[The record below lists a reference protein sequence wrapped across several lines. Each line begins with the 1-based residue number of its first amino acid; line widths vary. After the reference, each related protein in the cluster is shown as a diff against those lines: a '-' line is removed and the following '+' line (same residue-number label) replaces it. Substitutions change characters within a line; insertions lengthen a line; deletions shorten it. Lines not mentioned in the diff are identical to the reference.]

1 MVTLDYEHKKFLV
14 IDSIKQSR
22 DVLKIFSYSLGV
34 KHVDTNHHP
43 ADILQLCENNRYD
56 VILLGYDLGDNRKNG
71 QQLLEE
77 LRAKQLISRQCIV
90 VMITAEISQAMVL
103 AALEHKPDEYLV
115 KPYTLKDLSVR
126 LSRCFDKKV
135 AMHEIYCAL
144 DEGNHHKVIHLCDRA
159 IKANTAYKHECLGIK
174 SRQYF
179 QLKEYDKAKRIYQ
192 TYFGSTNCQWA
203 ALGLGKI
210 ALIENK
216 FEEAEKLFQAVID
229 DNPLYLSAYDW
240 LARTYKANHQEEKAE
255 QILEQALLVS
265 PRSVKRLKDYAQLC
279 LDTNQLAKATKAFS
293 KTNELS
299 HHSVHKDSYNSI
311 QFVEALLKYSKDL
324 NEPQK
329 RRLNLKAFDV
339 MAEMNRVYHQ
349 PELRVITNLLS
360 TRLHRLVNDTALA
373 RSSLS
378 DAERLLNKI
387 DDNISIE
394 GSFTIARSLIAL
406 HKIETAK
413 QLLKQLSEQ
422 NPDNIEVL
430 SRIAEL
436 FEQPVSEAD
445 KAAAQSAL
453 ALGTSLYNAG
463 HYVLAID
470 KLNQALVYFP
480 NHIGIKLNLLQVLL
494 VSFEHDQKRIE
505 DLRQAKVLID
515 GFKNLSQ
522 ESESYLRYLKLKSKY
537 ESLLAFHTHGLED

>member
-1 MVTLDYEHKKFLV
+1 MATLDYENKKFLIV
-14 IDSIKQSR
+14 DSIKQSR
-22 DVLKIFSYSLGV
+22 DVLKIFCYSLGV

-43 ADILQLCENNRYD
+43 TDILQLCENNRYD
-56 VILLGYDLGDNRKNG
+56 VILLGYDLGDNKKNG

-115 KPYTLKDLSVR
+115 KPYTLKDLSDR
-126 LSRCFDKKV
+126 LLRCFEKKI

-144 DEGNHHKVIHLCDRA
+144 DTGNHQKVIYLCDVA

-203 ALGLGKI
+203 ALGLGRI
-210 ALIENK
+210 ALIENN
-216 FEEAEKLFQAVID
+216 FDEAEKLFQAVID

-240 LARTYKANHQEEKAE
+240 LAQTYKANHQEEKAE

-279 LDTNQLAKATKAFS
+279 LDTNQLGKATKALS

-299 HHSVHKDSYNSI
+299 HHSVHKDSKNTI
-311 QFVEALLKYSKDL
+311 QFVESLLDYSRDL
-324 NEPQK
+324 DISQK
-329 RRLNLKAFDV
+329 RRISIKAFDV
-339 MAEMNRVYHQ
+339 MAEMNRIYNK

-360 TRLHRLVNDTALA
+360 TRLHLQVQDNTLA
-373 RSSLS
+373 RTSLY
-378 DAERLLNKI
+378 DAEQMLAKI
-387 DDNISIE
+387 QENLSIE
-394 GSFTIARSLIAL
+394 GAFTIVRSLLAL
-406 HKIETAK
+406 HKVDAAE
-413 QLLKQLSEQ
+413 QLLKQLAEQ
-422 NPDNIEVL
+422 HPDNIEVL
-430 SRIAEL
+430 ARISEL
-436 FEQPVSEAD
+436 KEQPVSEED

-453 ALGTSLYNAG
+453 ELGTSLYNAG
-463 HYVLAID
+463 HYVLSID
-470 KLNQALVYFP
+470 KLNQALIYFP

-515 GFKNLSQ
+515 SFKSISK
-522 ESESYLRYLKLKSKY
+522 ESESYQRYLKLKSKY
-537 ESLLAFHTHGLED
+537 ESLLAFQKHSLDD